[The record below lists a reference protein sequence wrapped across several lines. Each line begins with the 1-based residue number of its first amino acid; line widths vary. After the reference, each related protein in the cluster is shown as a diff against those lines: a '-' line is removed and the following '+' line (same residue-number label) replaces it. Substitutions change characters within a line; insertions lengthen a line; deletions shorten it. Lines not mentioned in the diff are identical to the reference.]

1 MLPWLDSYVAAV
13 NDSRLKRPIRA
24 SRTAMI
30 VVGVFALLGV
40 GYLTVTSGT
49 TDVYV
54 AAEDLPA
61 YRQLTQADVRVLA
74 VNRRDVPD
82 DAAHD
87 RNALIGRYT
96 LTATDADRPFRTGQL
111 GPRLAPRAIRSAV
124 VALPATP
131 ETTLGERLARG
142 DRVDVLMSSKD
153 EPATELRLTD
163 VLVLDIV
170 NSAVVVATTPSDAGT
185 FAAARGSSAIVV
197 VRTNPYSGP

>member
-1 MLPWLDSYVAAV
+1 
-13 NDSRLKRPIRA
+13 
-24 SRTAMI
+24 MI

-49 TDVYV
+49 EEVYV
-54 AAEDLPA
+54 AAADLPA

-82 DAAHD
+82 DASHN
-87 RNALIGRYT
+87 REALIGRYT
-96 LTATDADRPFRTGQL
+96 LTATDADRPFRTEQL
-111 GPRLAPRAIRSAV
+111 GPRLAPRAIRAAV

-142 DRVDVLMSSKD
+142 DRVDVLLSSKD
-153 EPATELRLTD
+153 EPAAESRLTD